1 MNLKIASYNI
11 SGGFF
16 NSSDTTEYLDKE
28 RVETVDDGLLKEIMD
43 TVINEEIDV
52 ICFQEIITTERIKY
66 IDRICENTD
75 LKYYDYFELS
85 ECNIVKDTN
94 CGIAILSKYPIEII
108 RKELFPN
115 PNLSKTTKSG
125 NTYYLYDKG
134 YMVDRIKVKGEEITI
149 LNHHGFPYEVFDS
162 TPEENP
168 NVFKFFDKAIELAK
182 PDVIVGDFN
191 ANNFMPLMEKT
202 SEKYIRTIDSVTT
215 VEGEKLDD
223 ILLPKGSYYTC
234 KVLKLLSDHYMIIT
248 EIQ

>member
-149 LNHHGFPYEVFDS
+149 LNHHGF
-162 TPEENP
+162 
-168 NVFKFFDKAIELAK
+168 
-182 PDVIVGDFN
+182 
-191 ANNFMPLMEKT
+191 
-202 SEKYIRTIDSVTT
+202 
-215 VEGEKLDD
+215 
-223 ILLPKGSYYTC
+223 
-234 KVLKLLSDHYMIIT
+234 HY
-248 EIQ
+248 

>member
-108 RKELFPN
+108 RKII
-115 PNLSKTTKSG
+115 TTERIK
-125 NTYYLYDKG
+125 YI
-134 YMVDRIKVKGEEITI
+134 DRIKVKGEEITI